1 MSIFR
6 VLEHVSTKMDGEN
19 LCRTNFYEW
28 YWGNRKKNLPNDFEI
43 LIDGMYNKYVVSVQ
57 RYKVGTK
64 VRKVFYRP
72 NTTIEANYLGYIE
85 SYNIRKQVYLVKYD
99 DGDIEEINE
108 ENIAKIVV
116 KEAANS
122 LREGGN

>member
-1 MSIFR
+1 M
-6 VLEHVSTKMDGEN
+6 
-19 LCRTNFYEW
+19 
-28 YWGNRKKNLPNDFEI
+28 
-43 LIDGMYNKYVVSVQ
+43 IDGMYNKYVVSVQ
-57 RYKVGTK
+57 RYKVGTE

-72 NTTIEANYLGYIE
+72 NTTIEANYLGYID
-85 SYNIRKQVYLVKYD
+85 SYSVRKQVYLVKYD
-99 DGDIEEINE
+99 DGDIEEITE

>member
-1 MSIFR
+1 M
-6 VLEHVSTKMDGEN
+6 
-19 LCRTNFYEW
+19 
-28 YWGNRKKNLPNDFEI
+28 
-43 LIDGMYNKYVVSVQ
+43 IDGMYNKYVVSVQ